1 MLAPPVSGA
10 APAIQGTPQAG
21 EVLVATVGSWTNT
34 PTSYRVQWQQELA
47 PDAWYDVLDGD
58 EFPVGL
64 ADVGTRLRAVVTA
77 SNADGSTL
85 ATSAPTATVT
95 APPALGSTD
104 GTPTPDPSPTV
115 TTVVPAPPP
124 STTPAAT
131 PLQIVLRG
139 GGHLAARL
147 TARVATVSGGV
158 SVTSATVRARA
169 ARGRWRLKLC
179 AAAPG
184 QPRRCAL
191 GPRALTSRGTVRL
204 AAVRVLLPTRS
215 RRITVTAAL
224 VGSNA
229 RSAARGTASTA

>member
-1 MLAPPVSGA
+1 M
-10 APAIQGTPQAG
+10 
-21 EVLVATVGSWTNT
+21 
-34 PTSYRVQWQQELA
+34 QWQQELA

-95 APPALGSTD
+95 APAGARLHRRRRPR
-104 GTPTPDPSPTV
+104 PTRRPTV
-115 TTVVPAPPP
+115 TTVVPAPRPQHHA
-124 STTPAAT
+124 PAAT
-131 PLQIVLRG
+131 PLRIVLRG
-139 GGHLAARL
+139 GGRLAARL

-179 AAAPG
+179 AAARRPAAPLRARA
-184 QPRRCAL
+184 PR
-191 GPRALTSRGTVRL
+191 P
-204 AAVRVLLPTRS
+204 
-215 RRITVTAAL
+215 
-224 VGSNA
+224 
-229 RSAARGTASTA
+229 